1 MLHRVRLS
9 FLCRPR
15 FSTFASAR
23 RPVDHAAPVGSA
35 KLFADAAREEEESDS
50 AVPRRIHER
59 LEEPNWT
66 GDERIEDTVLRMLVD
81 KYKPLRTGTIQT
93 AEQKLRKSPPRVQE
107 YHPDAPSITPAT
119 RPVASTPPPGG
130 SWASVPLLPPGPPD
144 HRPWHTEFK
153 VPDHATSSVR
163 LARFPL
169 PSHSPRATH
178 LGDIEQ
184 TRKTEK
190 ELNKKLGRLARA
202 RDSTLDYRL
211 GLGPHANRTGGS
223 PRVNPVNM
231 KGWTSL
237 IEDRIEQARRAG
249 LFASVKGRGKPIV
262 RAPEESNPF
271 IAREEFLVNRI
282 VKRNGAAPPWVQL
295 QAELDAS
302 LHTFRHLLL
311 DGWTR
316 HAVRALT
323 LHGVPGAG
331 ADAASRAF
339 RDPAWATREAS
350 YHAAALTEVNDRV
363 RKYNAMAPYAV
374 RRPLYA
380 LEAEL
385 AGVYARAEEEVAR
398 AVAERAR
405 GRDSAL
411 RGRGDKNNKNAVSE
425 GLDWSWMRRLW
436 GRMLTLVRRLAKL
449 MRVGTR

>member
-9 FLCRPR
+9 FLCR
-15 FSTFASAR
+15 FSTFAPAR
-23 RPVDHAAPVGSA
+23 RPADHAAPVGSA

-50 AVPRRIHER
+50 AVPRRIHQQ

-107 YHPDAPSITPAT
+107 YHPDAHSIAPGP
-119 RPVASTPPPGG
+119 RPVVSPPPGG

-169 PSHSPRATH
+169 PSHSLRAAH

-184 TRKTEK
+184 ARRTEK

-211 GLGPHANRTGGS
+211 GLSPHAHQTSGS
-223 PRVNPVNM
+223 SRVNPVNM

-331 ADAASRAF
+331 AYAASRAF
-339 RDPAWATREAS
+339 RDPAWAAREAS

-374 RRPLYA
+374 RRPLYS

-398 AVAERAR
+398 AVAQRAQ
-405 GRDSAL
+405 GKDSAL
-411 RGRGDKNNKNAVSE
+411 RGRGHKNNKNAGGE
-425 GLDWSWMRRLW
+425 GLDWMPRLW
-436 GRMLTLVRRLAKL
+436 GWMITLVRRLARL

>member
-1 MLHRVRLS
+1 MLHRLRLS
-9 FLCRPR
+9 LLCRAR
-15 FSTFASAR
+15 FSTCA
-23 RPVDHAAPVGSA
+23 PPLDNAAPVGSA
-35 KLFADAAREEEESDS
+35 KLFADAREEDEESAAAPS
-50 AVPRRIHER
+50 RRAHER

-66 GDERIEDTVLRMLVD
+66 GEERIEDAVLRMLMD
-81 KYKPLRTGTIQT
+81 KYKPLRTGNIQT
-93 AEQKLRKSPPRVQE
+93 AEQKLRKSPPRIQE
-107 YHPDAPSITPAT
+107 YHPDSPPITPSARPIAT
-119 RPVASTPPPGG
+119 PPPPGG

-153 VPDHATSSVR
+153 VPNHATSSVR
-163 LARFPL
+163 IARFPL
-169 PSHSPRATH
+169 PSHIPRPGQ

-211 GLGPHANRTGGS
+211 GLGSQARTGGPS
-223 PRVNPVNM
+223 RVNPVNI

-249 LFASVKGRGKPIV
+249 AFASVKGRGKPIV

-271 IAREEFLVNRI
+271 IAREEFLLNRI

-302 LHTFRHLLL
+302 LNTFRHLLL

-316 HAVRALT
+316 HAVRTLT
-323 LHGVPGAG
+323 LHGVPGIE
-331 ADAASRAF
+331 ASTTWRAF

-350 YHAAALTEVNDRV
+350 YHAAALLEVNERV

-374 RRPLYA
+374 RRTFYT

-385 AGVYARAEEEVAR
+385 AGVYARAEEDVAQ

-405 GRDSAL
+405 GSDAAL
-411 RGRGDKNNKNAVSE
+411 PRQRNHPVGGG
-425 GLDWSWMRRLW
+425 GLNWSWMRRVVDQIIAI
-436 GRMLTLVRRLAKL
+436 VRRL
-449 MRVGTR
+449 VGRIGR

>member
-1 MLHRVRLS
+1 MLRARLPFSSRSWFSTSAALHRPGNGPLNGR
-9 FLCRPR
+9 
-15 FSTFASAR
+15 
-23 RPVDHAAPVGSA
+23 PVGSA
-35 KLFADAAREEEESDS
+35 KLFADAAREEIESEPVV
-50 AVPRRIHER
+50 ARVQER
-59 LEEPNWT
+59 PDEPNWT

-93 AEQKLRKSPPRVQE
+93 AEQKLRKAPPRVQE
-107 YHPDAPSITPAT
+107 YHPEAPPISHVI
-119 RPVASTPPPGG
+119 PPPTPSPTTGG

-169 PSHSPRATH
+169 AAHARRTKHA
-178 LGDIEQ
+178 GDLEQ

-211 GLGPHANRTGGS
+211 GISPQGRGTGH
-223 PRVNPVNM
+223 PRVNPVNI

-249 LFASVKGRGKPIV
+249 LFNYVKGRGKPIT

-271 IAREEFLVNRI
+271 IAREEFLMNRI

-295 QAELDAS
+295 QSELDAS
-302 LHTFRHLLL
+302 LDTFRHLLL
-311 DGWTR
+311 EGWTR

-323 LHGVPGAG
+323 LHGVGTA
-331 ADAASRAF
+331 ADVRAF

-350 YHAAALTEVNDRV
+350 YHATALAEVNERV
-363 RKYNAMAPYAV
+363 RRYNALAPYAV
-374 RRPLYA
+374 RRPLYV
-380 LEAEL
+380 LEPEL
-385 AGVYARAEEEVAR
+385 AGVYARAVEDVER
-398 AVAERAR
+398 ALAERSKAR
-405 GRDSAL
+405 ETVPKHEPSA
-411 RGRGDKNNKNAVSE
+411 AVESM
-425 GLDWSWMRRLW
+425 DWSWIRKL
-436 GRMLTLVRRLAKL
+436 GDLLLVVVHRLARL
-449 MRVGTR
+449 VGVGTR